1 MHMQPINTNKANE
14 YTSTCR
20 AMSDCTH
27 TLKCTHMPDCIHIC
41 IFSINCPVSVVVA
54 VLSTCLLVLTSV
66 KLLL

>member
-1 MHMQPINTNKANE
+1 MQSINTNKANE

-27 TLKCTHMPDCIHIC
+27 TLKCTHMLDCIHIYMS
-41 IFSINCPVSVVVA
+41 SINFPLSVLVV
-54 VLSTCLLVLTSV
+54 VLSTCLLMLTNV